1 MSSSDGA
8 PCHRRPQHGG
18 NGEDKRGGKGGK
30 VESEEEAEQEEKEE
44 EEEDE
49 WELQL
54 KQLISILIQQIN
66 F

>member
-1 MSSSDGA
+1 ME
-8 PCHRRPQHGG
+8 HRATAGRSTEGT
-18 NGEDKRGGKGGK
+18 ERTRGGEKGGK
-30 VESEEEAEQEEKEE
+30 VESEEEAEQE